1 MTLLLCGKKTN
12 NLKNKNRNT
21 LLFSILTLSLLLL
34 LLLNISLG
42 SVSIPI
48 KDVFNSLI
56 GENSSKETWDYIIIN
71 YRLPKAIVAI
81 LVGIGLSISGL
92 LMQTLFR
99 NPMAGPDVLGLSSG
113 ASLGVATVILGSA
126 FLPSV
131 LASFLLSSYGII
143 LASSFGSFLV
153 LLAVLSVS
161 QSLRNT
167 MAILIVGLMFGSLT
181 NAVVNTLTYFSTAE
195 QLQKFTFWSL
205 GNLGNV
211 SWKSILI
218 LSVCLFI
225 GLFLSLISIKPL
237 NTLLLGENYAR
248 SLGMNY
254 KKTRMIIILTT
265 SILTGSITAFVG
277 PIAFIGLA
285 VPHIAKLV
293 FQTSNHT
300 ILFWSTLFLGAII
313 MLVCDCISQL
323 PGSDITLPINAVTS
337 IFGAPIVIWLLLRKR
352 KMMN

>member
-1 MTLLLCGKKTN
+1 M
-12 NLKNKNRNT
+12 
-21 LLFSILTLSLLLL
+21 
-34 LLLNISLG
+34 
-42 SVSIPI
+42 SIPV
-48 KDVFNSLI
+48 KDVFNNLT
-56 GENSSKETWDYIIIN
+56 GGNSSKETWDYIIIN

-81 LVGIGLSISGL
+81 LVGMGLSISGL

-99 NPMAGPDVLGLSSG
+99 NPLAGPDVLGLSSG
-113 ASLGVATVILGSA
+113 ASLGVATVILEAA
-126 FLPSV
+126 FLPPF

-181 NAVVNTLTYFSTAE
+181 NAIVGTLTYFSTTE

-205 GNLGNV
+205 GNLGNL
-211 SWKSILI
+211 SWSSIVI
-218 LSVCLFI
+218 LSICVVM
-225 GLFLSLISIKPL
+225 GLLLSLVCIKPL
-237 NTLLLGENYAR
+237 NALLLGENYAR

-254 KKTRMIIILTT
+254 KKNRMIIILAT
-265 SILTGSITAFVG
+265 SILTGSITAFAG

-285 VPHIAKLV
+285 VPHIAKLI

-300 ILFWSTLFLGAII
+300 ILLWSTMLLGAMI
-313 MLVCDCISQL
+313 MLVCDSISQL
-323 PGSDITLPINAVTS
+323 PGSNLTLPINAVTS
-337 IFGAPIVIWLLLRKR
+337 IFGAPIVIWLLIRKR
-352 KMMN
+352 KLMN